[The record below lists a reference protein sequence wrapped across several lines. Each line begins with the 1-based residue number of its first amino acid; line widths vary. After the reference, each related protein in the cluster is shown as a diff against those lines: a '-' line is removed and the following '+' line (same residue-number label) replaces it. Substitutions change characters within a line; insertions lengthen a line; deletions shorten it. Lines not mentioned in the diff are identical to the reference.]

1 MKRKWMILLVL
12 GLLMISST
20 ALAQDVIKFGAAV
33 SLTGAQSRFGNM
45 VKNGYELWKD
55 YVNDK
60 GGIDVG
66 GKKYKVTVIYYD
78 DQSDPLV
85 SAKLTEKLITEDKVQ
100 FLLGPYSSGI
110 TLATSAIAEKY
121 DIINMACTANAD
133 SVYTRG
139 YKNVFSILPPASA
152 ILRSFLDMLTT
163 FNPVPKKLAMISPTD
178 LFPLNVA
185 DGAQNY
191 AKELKLDLV
200 FFEKYPKGAKD
211 LSSLLL
217 KIKAL
222 KPDVLMGTGYLD
234 DAILAVRQSKDQ
246 KVDFKAMVFTTGPE
260 LEDFTKNLGKDADYA
275 YGVSWWMPEAS
286 FKCPVFGSTQN
297 YASLYAKKFGSG
309 LTYQAAAAS
318 QAGLLLQLSIEK
330 AKSLQMDKVREALR
344 SYNGTTFWGATKF
357 DANGRNVTGKSV
369 TFQIQRG
376 AIKTVFPKEVAQTAP
391 MFPQPPWSAR

>member
-1 MKRKWMILLVL
+1 MKGKWTVLMVL
-12 GLLMISST
+12 GLILVSS
-20 ALAQDVIKFGAAV
+20 AGWAQDVLKFGAAV

-78 DQSDPLV
+78 DQSDPQV

-121 DIINMACTANAD
+121 DMINMACTANAD

-139 YKNVFSILPPASA
+139 YKNVFSVLPPASV
-152 ILRSFLDMLTT
+152 ILHSFLDMLTT
-163 FNPVPKKLAMISPTD
+163 FSPVPKKLAIISPTD

-185 DGAQNY
+185 DGAQNH
-191 AKELKLDLV
+191 AKELKLDV
-200 FFEKYPKGAKD
+200 AFFEKYPKGAKD

-217 KIKAL
+217 KIKSL
-222 KPDVLMGTGYLD
+222 KPDAFIGTGYLD
-234 DAILAVRQSKDQ
+234 DAILAVRQAKDQ
-246 KVDFKAMVFTTGPE
+246 RVDFKAMVFTTGPE
-260 LEDFTKNLGKDADYA
+260 LEDFTKNLGKDADYV
-275 YGVSWWMPEAS
+275 YGVSWWMPEAN

-297 YASLYAKKFGSG
+297 YVSLYAKKFGSG
-309 LTYQAAAAS
+309 ITYQAAAAS
-318 QAGLLLQLSIEK
+318 QGGLLLQLAIEK
-330 AKSLQMDKVREALR
+330 AKSLEMDKVRETLR
-344 SYNGTTFWGATKF
+344 SFNGTTFWGATKF

-369 TFQIQRG
+369 TFQIQKG
-376 AIKTVFPKEVAQTAP
+376 MIKTVFPKEAAQTAP
-391 MFPQPPWSAR
+391 MFPQPVWSAR

>member
-1 MKRKWMILLVL
+1 
-12 GLLMISST
+12 
-20 ALAQDVIKFGAAV
+20 
-33 SLTGAQSRFGNM
+33 M

-66 GKKYKVTVIYYD
+66 GKRFKVTVIYYD
-78 DQSDPLV
+78 DQSDPQV

-121 DIINMACTANAD
+121 DMINMACTANAD

-139 YKNVFSILPPASA
+139 YKNVFSVLPPASA
-152 ILRSFLDMLTT
+152 ILHSFLDMLTT
-163 FNPVPKKLAMISPTD
+163 FSPAPKKLAMISPTD

-185 DGAQNY
+185 DGAQNR
-191 AKELKLDLV
+191 AKELNLDLA

-211 LSSLLL
+211 LSSLIL

-222 KPDVLMGTGYLD
+222 KPDVLIGTGYLD
-234 DAILAVRQSKDQ
+234 DAILAVRQAKDQ
-246 KVDFKAMVFTTGPE
+246 KVEFKATVFTTGPE
-260 LEDFTKNLGKDADYA
+260 LEDFTKNLGKDADYV
-275 YGVSWWMPEAS
+275 YGVSWWMPEAN

-297 YASLYAKKFGSG
+297 YAPLYAKKFGSG

-318 QAGLLLQLSIEK
+318 QGGLLLQLAIEK

-344 SYNGTTFWGATKF
+344 SFNGTTFWGATKF

-369 TFQIQRG
+369 TFQIQKG
-376 AIKTVFPKEVAQTAP
+376 LIKTVFPKEAAQTSP
-391 MFPQPPWSAR
+391 LFPQPTWSAR

>member
-1 MKRKWMILLVL
+1 MKRKWTILLVL
-12 GLLMISST
+12 GLLMIGST

-139 YKNVFSILPPASA
+139 TRMSFPSSPLRVPSCVVFSICSPHLTPFR
-152 ILRSFLDMLTT
+152 RSW
-163 FNPVPKKLAMISPTD
+163 P
-178 LFPLNVA
+178 
-185 DGAQNY
+185 
-191 AKELKLDLV
+191 
-200 FFEKYPKGAKD
+200 
-211 LSSLLL
+211 
-217 KIKAL
+217 
-222 KPDVLMGTGYLD
+222 
-234 DAILAVRQSKDQ
+234 
-246 KVDFKAMVFTTGPE
+246 
-260 LEDFTKNLGKDADYA
+260 
-275 YGVSWWMPEAS
+275 
-286 FKCPVFGSTQN
+286 
-297 YASLYAKKFGSG
+297 
-309 LTYQAAAAS
+309 
-318 QAGLLLQLSIEK
+318 
-330 AKSLQMDKVREALR
+330 
-344 SYNGTTFWGATKF
+344 
-357 DANGRNVTGKSV
+357 
-369 TFQIQRG
+369 
-376 AIKTVFPKEVAQTAP
+376 
-391 MFPQPPWSAR
+391 

>member
-1 MKRKWMILLVL
+1 MKREWMILLVL
-12 GLLMISST
+12 GLVLVSS
-20 ALAQDVIKFGAAV
+20 AAMAQDVIKFGASV

-60 GGIDVG
+60 GGIDVA

-78 DQSDPLV
+78 DQSDPQV

-163 FNPVPKKLAMISPTD
+163 FKPAPKKLAMISPTD

-217 KIKAL
+217 KIKSL

-260 LEDFTKNLGKDADYA
+260 LEDFTKNLGKDADYV
-275 YGVSWWMPEAS
+275 YGVSWWMPEAN

-297 YASLYAKKFGSG
+297 YASLYTKKFGSG

-330 AKSLQMDKVREALR
+330 AKSLQTDKVREALR
-344 SYNGTTFWGATKF
+344 AFNGTTFWGATTF

-369 TFQIQRG
+369 PFQIQTG
-376 AIKTVFPKEVAQTAP
+376 AIKTVFPKDVAQTAP
-391 MFPQPPWSAR
+391 MFPQPAWSAR